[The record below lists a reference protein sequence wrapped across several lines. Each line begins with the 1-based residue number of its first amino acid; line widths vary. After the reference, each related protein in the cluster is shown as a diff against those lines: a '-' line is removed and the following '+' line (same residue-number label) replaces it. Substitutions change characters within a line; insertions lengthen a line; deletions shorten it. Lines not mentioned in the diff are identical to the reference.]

1 MFIKLLYLPLVLS
14 SMALAATE
22 LSTQTRRQI
31 VRTSRTLA
39 ANLMSYYQPSLNGLL
54 PQPYWPWEAAGLWS
68 TMIHYHHYTGDAKYN
83 NLVRAGILAQVGS
96 SNDFMGPQTPGNDD
110 QLWWGLTAMNAAEVN
125 FPGAN
130 WLALAGTVFS
140 EVVARWDNSTCSGG
154 LHWQISESSNGY
166 TYKNSI
172 TNGLAFQLAARLARH
187 HSHGNTSEHYVRW
200 AEKLFA
206 WTLQV
211 GYIDNATYSV
221 YDGAHTD
228 KACTD
233 IDHGKWSYNVGVF
246 LSGSA
251 LMFQHTKAPKWAK
264 HVDGFVS
271 ALQSDFTT
279 SDGVLQEKCEATQN
293 CNADQK
299 SFKAYVVRWLAEAK
313 GLVSESARGKI
324 EGVLRASVKGALGS
338 CNGSPGR
345 ESCGVKWTE
354 GGFDGDVGV
363 GQQMGALEAVVGR
376 LIGRKSENGVKG
388 KKGTK
393 SAVS

>member
-1 MFIKLLYLPLVLS
+1 MLLKGVYLTMALCS
-14 SMALAATE
+14 TALAATE
-22 LSTQTRRQI
+22 LSTKTRRQS

-54 PQPYWPWEAAGLWS
+54 PQPYWPWEAAGLWA
-68 TMIHYHHYTGDAKYN
+68 TMIHYQHYTGDAKYN
-83 NLVRAGILAQVGS
+83 NLVKAGILAQAGS

-130 WLALAGTVFS
+130 WLSFAETVFD
-140 EVVARWDNSTCSGG
+140 EVVSRWDNSTCDGG

-187 HSHGNTSEHYVRW
+187 HSHGNSSQHYIQW

-206 WTLQV
+206 WTMQI

-228 KACTD
+228 KACQD

-251 LMFQHTKAPKWAK
+251 LMFQQTKDPKWAK
-264 HVDGFVS
+264 HVNGFIS
-271 ALQSDFTT
+271 ALESDFTT
-279 SDGVLQEKCEATQN
+279 SDGILQEKCEAAGN

-313 GLVSESARGKI
+313 VLVSEESARKI
-324 EGVLRASVKGALGS
+324 ESIMMASVKGALGS
-338 CNGSPGR
+338 CNGSPER
-345 ESCGVKWTE
+345 DRCGVRWTE
-354 GGFDGDVGV
+354 GVFDGDVGV
-363 GQQMGALEAVVGR
+363 GQQMGALEVVVGR
-376 LIGRKSENGVKG
+376 LVGRKTRGRGARE
-388 KKGTK
+388 
-393 SAVS
+393 